1 MDSYLWCD
9 IILTLSFDVFQHLT
23 LICFVFVEENAGI
36 ALLLGAS
43 MCFMNLG
50 YPSLSL
56 ITAPARTN
64 PTTKERKAD
73 LILIRAYLCV
83 YVCCFSSACVL
94 YLYCT
99 RWDGTKLWNDIKIRY
114 VNASFCGFLY
124 LSFPFLR
131 NSVI

>member
-1 MDSYLWCD
+1 M
-9 IILTLSFDVFQHLT
+9 T

-43 MCFMNLG
+43 MCIMNLG

-83 YVCCFSSACVL
+83 YVCCFSSTCVS
-94 YLYCT
+94 CT
-99 RWDGTKLWNDIKIRY
+99 CIARDEMEPSYEMISKLDMLMPAFVVFFISVSLFFAILLS
-114 VNASFCGFLY
+114 NA
-124 LSFPFLR
+124 
-131 NSVI
+131 NK